1 MFGQRVLTFGL
12 IVPLVYESFHLDSNT
27 MDVVLFIYIFIYY
40 LLFYYSAMVEKTK
53 NLWTLF

>member
-1 MFGQRVLTFGL
+1 MSSDFCL
-12 IVPLVYESFHLDSNT
+12 VPLVYESFHLDSNT